1 MCQDQVT
8 SGIAGRPI
16 LYYNR
21 RIRAALAFYVY
32 CSRSGNYYT
41 RRQINL
47 YRMFFADFSVNSQ
60 PISMKFWKEY
70 FLVTRR
76 LPWNFHK
83 KYHVVQKLDHLTCS
97 KFEITTSFFKPIK
110 PVKLKFVFSP
120 ELQYMPDGLT
130 F

>member
-1 MCQDQVT
+1 MTYELWLTQSC
-8 SGIAGRPI
+8 R
-16 LYYNR
+16 LWR
-21 RIRAALAFYVY
+21 RDWREPSVL
-32 CSRSGNYYT
+32 YT

-60 PISMKFWKEY
+60 PILMKFCKDY

-83 KYHVVQKLDHLTCS
+83 KISCS
-97 KFEITTSFFKPIK
+97 SKVKPFEITTSLYNPIK
-110 PVKLKFVFSP
+110 LVKLKFVFSP
-120 ELQYMPDGLT
+120 ELHYMPDGLT